1 MVIAL
6 LLMVTGGV
14 SSTSTTD
21 YTAPSNR
28 AKFDRC
34 ANFTH
39 ACLHEWSTCESQ
51 LKCHGKKEHMR
62 GSQESCDYINSLAL
76 KMNRRTACPGGN
88 FSVCLV
94 SGAPPPPVTM
104 SGTMMQLTFSFRAN
118 ELLFPS
124 SPANYHKKRLASLLL
139 ALINLGLHIVYGSLA
154 EIISEDYERPVLFPA
169 LLTAS
174 LLYILF
180 QAIGLAALFL
190 EHHLWLKVYAK
201 LCLLTGT
208 SAIILSLELSIGSLY
223 WFVPALAYITAI
235 MVLAFAFEV
244 DAVRRT
250 ALEDAETAARTVH
263 QGQQQKTS
271 TSEEVNNTGQQSV
284 SLKMQK
290 QKTYGTDTKT
300 ATKKKKADNPRIEE
314 GKEVRA
320 DDDDGYVDPSPRS
333 LNSLFCCC

>member
-1 MVIAL
+1 
-6 LLMVTGGV
+6 
-14 SSTSTTD
+14 
-21 YTAPSNR
+21 
-28 AKFDRC
+28 
-34 ANFTH
+34 
-39 ACLHEWSTCESQ
+39 
-51 LKCHGKKEHMR
+51 
-62 GSQESCDYINSLAL
+62 
-76 KMNRRTACPGGN
+76 
-88 FSVCLV
+88 
-94 SGAPPPPVTM
+94 
-104 SGTMMQLTFSFRAN
+104 MQLTFSFRSN

-174 LLYILF
+174 ILYILF

-263 QGQQQKTS
+263 QGQQKS
-271 TSEEVNNTGQQSV
+271 SEAVNNTGQQSV

-290 QKTYGTDTKT
+290 QKTYGTDTKTKT

-320 DDDDGYVDPSPRS
+320 DDDDDGYVDPSPD
-333 LNSLFCCC
+333 L

>member
-1 MVIAL
+1 
-6 LLMVTGGV
+6 
-14 SSTSTTD
+14 
-21 YTAPSNR
+21 
-28 AKFDRC
+28 
-34 ANFTH
+34 
-39 ACLHEWSTCESQ
+39 
-51 LKCHGKKEHMR
+51 
-62 GSQESCDYINSLAL
+62 
-76 KMNRRTACPGGN
+76 
-88 FSVCLV
+88 
-94 SGAPPPPVTM
+94 
-104 SGTMMQLTFSFRAN
+104 MQLTFSFRAN

-154 EIISEDYERPVLFPA
+154 EIISEDYERVGHLLLLLSSFLFLFCLHFSPLLLQPVLFPA

-320 DDDDGYVDPSPRS
+320 DDDDDGYVDPSPD
-333 LNSLFCCC
+333 L

>member
-1 MVIAL
+1 
-6 LLMVTGGV
+6 
-14 SSTSTTD
+14 
-21 YTAPSNR
+21 
-28 AKFDRC
+28 
-34 ANFTH
+34 
-39 ACLHEWSTCESQ
+39 
-51 LKCHGKKEHMR
+51 
-62 GSQESCDYINSLAL
+62 
-76 KMNRRTACPGGN
+76 
-88 FSVCLV
+88 
-94 SGAPPPPVTM
+94 
-104 SGTMMQLTFSFRAN
+104 MQLTFSFRSN

-154 EIISEDYERPVLFPA
+154 EIISEDYERVSFLSSFLFLFCLHFSPLLPQPVLFPA

-174 LLYILF
+174 LLFILF

-263 QGQQQKTS
+263 QGQQQKS
-271 TSEEVNNTGQQSV
+271 SEAVNNTGQQSV

-290 QKTYGTDTKT
+290 QKTYGTDTKTKT

-320 DDDDGYVDPSPRS
+320 DDDDDGYVDPSPD
-333 LNSLFCCC
+333 L